1 MHNDTVFR
9 EIIIMIQIQKH
20 IADTDIDA
28 IRLGFRV

>member
-1 MHNDTVFR
+1 MHNDTDSR

-20 IADTDIDA
+20 IVDTDIDT